1 MLINIPHVR
10 TRRIVLPWQSVNP
23 TLGGVV
29 LLLCLSACQAPG
41 PVALA
46 SPQQTIAAPE
56 RDARN
61 QTPERDARNKTI
73 TSHFDVIIKNGTVY
87 DGSGAP
93 GVRLDVGIRGH
104 KIVAVDDLGLASA
117 ERVIDAGGKIVT
129 PGFINTLSWAN
140 ESLILDGRG
149 MSDVVQGITLE
160 IFGEGWS
167 AGPLTPAM
175 KAELTAK
182 MTDENRYA
190 IRWTSLRQFLDYL
203 QAKGVTPNVA
213 SFVGAATV
221 RMHELGSANRAPS
234 PTELARMTALVD
246 TAMQEGAL
254 GVGSALIYA
263 PGTYASTEELIA
275 LASVSG
281 RYGGSYISHMRSE
294 GARFL
299 ESLDE
304 LLEITRAAGVHGEIY
319 HLKAAG
325 AANWPKMQLAIDK
338 INAARAQGVDVSANM
353 YTYTAGATG
362 LDASMPTWV
371 QEGGFEAWRARLL
384 EPATR
389 ARVLREMRAPD
400 AGFENLRLAAGDP
413 KNVLFTGFKT
423 PSLRHYIGKT
433 LADVAAERKST
444 PEDTVIDLVILDH
457 SRVETAYFLMSE
469 PNVKLGL
476 AQPWVGLG
484 SDGEALA
491 PEGNVL
497 KSNPHPRAY
506 GNVARFWQRYV
517 VQEKLMSTA
526 EAVFRLSGLPAKNFH
541 LTNRGCVRVGC
552 FADIAVFAPENIA
565 EHATFA
571 APHALSTGMDFVLVN
586 GTFVVENGKHNGN
599 TPGQAVLRQAMLKRP

>member
-1 MLINIPHVR
+1 MHRRRANRKRLLGAAALI
-10 TRRIVLPWQSVNP
+10 
-23 TLGGVV
+23 
-29 LLLCLSACQAPG
+29 CLNACHSRLVAPAPPPRDMVQA
-41 PVALA
+41 
-46 SPQQTIAAPE
+46 SQ
-56 RDARN
+56 
-61 QTPERDARNKTI
+61 
-73 TSHFDVIIKNGTVY
+73 FDVIIKNGTVY

-93 GVRLDVGIRGH
+93 GVRADVGIVGH
-104 KIVAVDDLGLASA
+104 KIVAVANLSTASA
-117 ERVIDAGGKIVT
+117 ARVIDAGGKIVT

-140 ESLILDGRG
+140 ESLIHDGRG
-149 MSDVVQGITLE
+149 LSDVVQGITLE

-167 AGPLTPAM
+167 AGPLTAAM
-175 KAELTAK
+175 KADLLAE

-203 QAKGVTPNVA
+203 QTKGVTPNVA

-234 PTELARMTALVD
+234 PAELARMTALVD
-246 TAMQEGAL
+246 TAMREGAL

-263 PGTYASTEELIA
+263 PGTYANTEELIA
-275 LASVSG
+275 LASVAG

-304 LLEITRAAGVHGEIY
+304 LLHITQASGVHGEIY

-338 INAARAQGVDVSANM
+338 INAARAKGVDVGANM

-362 LDASMPTWV
+362 LDAAMPTWV

-433 LADVAAERKST
+433 LAEVAAQRNST
-444 PEDTVIDLVILDH
+444 PEDTVIDLVIEDH

-469 PNVKLGL
+469 SNVQLGL

-491 PEGNVL
+491 PEGNAL

-517 VQEKLMSTA
+517 VQGKLMSTA
-526 EAVFRLSGLPAKNFH
+526 QAVHRLTGLPATNFH
-541 LTNRGCVRVGC
+541 LAGRGCLRIGC

-571 APHALSTGMDFVLVN
+571 APHALSTGIDFVLVN
-586 GTFVVENGKHNGN
+586 GTVVVEDGKHNGA
-599 TPGQAVLRQAMLKRP
+599 TPGQAVLREWVKAP